1 MRDAERLI
9 VLECDA
15 DDAGADAPKQR
26 GDGRHRKLADDRS
39 SPRQMLSPRG
49 IRTGVK
55 MRDTLSGQRLGIG
68 ARRLGS
74 VLPAGGPA
82 AGGHWLLK
90 SWQ

>member
-1 MRDAERLI
+1 
-9 VLECDA
+9 
-15 DDAGADAPKQR
+15 
-26 GDGRHRKLADDRS
+26 
-39 SPRQMLSPRG
+39 MLSPRG
-49 IRTGVK
+49 IGTGVK